1 MLELLQKYP
10 EAGRVVKAY
19 FLEILIS
26 SLNTE
31 SLPDDF
37 KDHVR
42 AQGIDDEVVA
52 KILDNAPRNLFDVF
66 DENEIYIF
74 IHYMDVKD
82 NVEFFYSFRNID
94 INPVKLFKTRKEAEH
109 AAVADAFKYLN
120 DTLKQNENEN
130 RSDSGPSDSEV
141 STEE

>member
-19 FLEILIS
+19 FLEILIN

-66 DENEIYIF
+66 DENGLMIEISVSGSQFSYKIF
-74 IHYMDVKD
+74 PRDAKFL
-82 NVEFFYSFRNID
+82 NVTWYAN
-94 INPVKLFKTRKEAEH
+94 RKEAEH
-109 AAVADAFKYLN
+109 AAVADAFATLN
-120 DTLKQNENEN
+120 ETLKQNENEN
-130 RSDSGPSDSEV
+130 RSDSGTSDIEV
-141 STEE
+141 PTAE

>member
-26 SLNTE
+26 SLKTE
-31 SLPDDF
+31 GLPEDF

-66 DENEIYIF
+66 DENNQIIEISVSGNQFSYKIF
-74 IHYMDVKD
+74 PRDVKFLD
-82 NVEFFYSFRNID
+82 VTWYPS
-94 INPVKLFKTRKEAEH
+94 RKEAEH
-109 AAVADAFKYLN
+109 AAVADAFATLDK
-120 DTLKQNENEN
+120 TLKQNENED
-130 RSDSGPSDSEV
+130 RSNSGTSDIEV
-141 STEE
+141 PTAE

>member
-19 FLEILIS
+19 FLEILIN

-42 AQGIDDEVVA
+42 AQGIDDDVIA
-52 KILDNAPRNLFDVF
+52 KVLDNTPRNLFDVF
-66 DENEIYIF
+66 DENGLMIEISVSGSQFSYKIF
-74 IHYMDVKD
+74 PRDAKFL
-82 NVEFFYSFRNID
+82 NVTWCVN
-94 INPVKLFKTRKEAEH
+94 RKEAEH
-109 AAVADAFKYLN
+109 AAVADAFATLN
-120 DTLKQNENEN
+120 ETLKQNENEN
-130 RSDSGPSDSEV
+130 RSDSGTSDIEV
-141 STEE
+141 PTAE